1 MTGCNCSP
9 LPDYAADYIENLN
22 KWVHMN
28 QDIIKWY
35 LSWYQMWLPMYKQEI
50 KDVTQ

>member
-22 KWVHMN
+22 KWIQMN
-28 QDIIKWY
+28 KEFINWY
-35 LSWYQMWLPMYKQEI
+35 LSWYQIWYNSTQQFN
-50 KDVTQ
+50 KDIS